1 MTLLPNKHFLNLLS
15 AWYDRSTAQ
24 NLPLWAY
31 KKQAKHV
38 GHRSRVTTW
47 QVIVLKVLQICSRAF
62 IRFFFSSLR
71 VWLKLVVEVKGF
83 SCSVT
88 AEVNCFLHGIR
99 LNRFYSPWLIKGGL
113 KRFCHSLWTQW
124 CRNRNNLYFLSVGKC
139 SCTRSKVTGMSKHA
153 DSTESK
159 NIK

>member
-1 MTLLPNKHFLNLLS
+1 MIDLLHKTCHYGLTKNKQSTWDIAAGWLHGRWLFSKCCRSVVELLL
-15 AWYDRSTAQ
+15 D
-24 NLPLWAY
+24 
-31 KKQAKHV
+31 
-38 GHRSRVTTW
+38 
-47 QVIVLKVLQICSRAF
+47 
-62 IRFFFSSLR
+62 FFFLHSVR
-71 VWLKLVVEVKGF
+71 VWLKLVVEVTGF